1 MPRILYIE
9 DNADNRLLVKRVLMA
24 SDIEFEILEA
34 ENAHKGIE
42 MAQTGEPDLILM
54 DISMPEMDGLEATRR
69 LKGLPQMI
77 GVPIVALTAN
87 AMEKDEVSARDAGCD
102 GFIRKPI
109 DIDKLPND
117 IMTYLRSD

>member
-1 MPRILYIE
+1 
-9 DNADNRLLVKRVLMA
+9 VLMA

-34 ENAHKGIE
+34 ENAFKGIE
-42 MAQTGEPDLILM
+42 MAQTGDPDLILM

-69 LKGLPQMI
+69 LKGLPQMD

-87 AMEKDEVSARDAGCD
+87 AMEKDETSARNAGCD

-109 DIDKLPND
+109 DIDKLPTD